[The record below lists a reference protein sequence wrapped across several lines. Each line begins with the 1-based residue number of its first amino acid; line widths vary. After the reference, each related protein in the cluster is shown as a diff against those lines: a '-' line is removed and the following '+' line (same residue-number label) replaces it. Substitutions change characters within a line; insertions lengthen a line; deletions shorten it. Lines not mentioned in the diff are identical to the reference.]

1 MEIDAL
7 SLPQTFSVS
16 RLHSSLPP
24 FTLTHGI
31 NALLRR
37 RQRQLPWETVMNSC
51 SHHTSTDAILL
62 TADCWLL
69 PAEERESCSSVNT
82 IKQAAQ
88 LSFPPDQLSE
98 VSSIAPLRDGVCS
111 RMGSA
116 AAAKDWSE
124 EMTRKHLCCSW
135 AQDLAQTFQKSLT
148 RNLENIFRVA
158 RISSFL
164 VCFERIMILTCPSKP
179 YKHG

>member
-1 MEIDAL
+1 MKHDSIFTGSILTSLTRKSLDWSSMEIDAL

-82 IKQAAQ
+82 IKQAPQ

-111 RMGSA
+111 RIVWEVQRRL
-116 AAAKDWSE
+116 KI
-124 EMTRKHLCCSW
+124 
-135 AQDLAQTFQKSLT
+135 DLKRWQESIYAVVEPRT
-148 RNLENIFRVA
+148 
-158 RISSFL
+158 
-164 VCFERIMILTCPSKP
+164 
-179 YKHG
+179 